1 MINAVKK
8 VKQDLEIEQDG
19 NVTFV
24 RELSSGFS
32 LQVTSEQGPECSE
45 GRSHAQNRRIS
56 LIGKG
61 RGTYPKG
68 RALWDL
74 RFHIPNKLSGGAHVA
89 STLNSKGLLY
99 TLELDYGVRS

>member
-61 RGTYPKG
+61 RA
-68 RALWDL
+68 R
-74 RFHIPNKLSGGAHVA
+74 IPRGEHYGISD
-89 STLNSKGLLY
+89 STFLTSSRVGLMWPVL
-99 TLELDYGVRS
+99 